1 MVERLGLKQ
10 AARLSGVS
18 VWIIRRAVTR
28 GGLPASFDGAYRI
41 ERGDLLAWAEAR
53 QARQRPERRRLVT
66 VRVTDEEHA
75 AWTQEAAADGISV
88 AERIRRRMNG
98 GGESPTC

>member
-1 MVERLGLKQ
+1 MTLKQ
-10 AARLSGVS
+10 AARLTGLS
-18 VWIIRRAVTR
+18 VWIVRRAVKLGHLEAT
-28 GGLPASFDGAYRI
+28 FEEGAYRI
-41 ERGDLLAWAEAR
+41 ERAALLAWAEAR

-88 AERIRRRMNG
+88 AERIRQKMSD
-98 GGESPTC
+98 GEEEPS